1 MIPLSDIVRLLD
13 AELRVRE
20 IADFA
25 NALNGLQ
32 VENSGSVQRVA
43 LAVDGSQSVL
53 DAALA
58 AGCDLLL
65 LHHGL
70 FWGGLR
76 PLTGWW
82 KKKLE
87 TCLRGNLAVYAAHLP
102 LDLHPTLG
110 NNACIARA
118 LGLTDTQPELS
129 MKGNL
134 VGIAGNYAGT
144 VSELVSAYGRLTGSP
159 ITGHIADAEAPAG
172 RVVVCSGAAGDA
184 IYEVQ
189 AKGYRCYLTGEE
201 NHWVTNAAR
210 DMGLNLL
217 FAGHY
222 ATETFGVRALGELL
236 RERLGLPCLFIDKP
250 TGM

>member
-13 AELRVRE
+13 AELRVCE

-76 PLTGWW
+76 VRRRL
-82 KKKLE
+82 
-87 TCLRGNLAVYAAHLP
+87 
-102 LDLHPTLG
+102 
-110 NNACIARA
+110 
-118 LGLTDTQPELS
+118 LS
-129 MKGNL
+129 
-134 VGIAGNYAGT
+134 
-144 VSELVSAYGRLTGSP
+144 R
-159 ITGHIADAEAPAG
+159 
-172 RVVVCSGAAGDA
+172 
-184 IYEVQ
+184 
-189 AKGYRCYLTGEE
+189 
-201 NHWVTNAAR
+201 
-210 DMGLNLL
+210 
-217 FAGHY
+217 
-222 ATETFGVRALGELL
+222 
-236 RERLGLPCLFIDKP
+236 
-250 TGM
+250 